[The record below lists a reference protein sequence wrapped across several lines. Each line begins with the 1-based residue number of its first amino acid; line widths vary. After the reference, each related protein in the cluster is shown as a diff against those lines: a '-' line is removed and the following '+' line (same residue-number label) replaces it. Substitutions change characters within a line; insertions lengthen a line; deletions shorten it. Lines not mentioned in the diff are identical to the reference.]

1 MVAGILVHVWSGP
14 WIWGQVVEKI
24 KRAVYKLRRV
34 QLKLLGQAT
43 SFKQQATSLPQ
54 SGGIVTKNRKE
65 KDGY

>member
-1 MVAGILVHVWSGP
+1 MRLVWP

-43 SFKQQATSLPQ
+43 SDLALLLA
-54 SGGIVTKNRKE
+54 IRRIR
-65 KDGY
+65 